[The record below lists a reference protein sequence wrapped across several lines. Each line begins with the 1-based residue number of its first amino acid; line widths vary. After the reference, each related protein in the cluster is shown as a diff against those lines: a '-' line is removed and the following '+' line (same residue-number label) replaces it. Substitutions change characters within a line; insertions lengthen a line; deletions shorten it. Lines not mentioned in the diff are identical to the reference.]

1 MKAELW
7 QHPFVDVFKLVNI
20 NEWRV
25 AQKEGDVNE
34 CLDRITGKR
43 VYRISGSISA
53 ANYIQIPRS
62 KNQLKTLGLTGQY
75 AYLQLLQ
82 VQDKLFSLHL
92 EFTLTN
98 SKTKSDEP
106 LRVSISNLFKET
118 KMTNSGLQVSCHLSE
133 K

>member
-7 QHPFVDVFKLVNI
+7 QHPFVDVFKLVNL

-25 AQKEGDVNE
+25 GQKEGDVTE

-43 VYRISGSISA
+43 VYRIAGSISA
-53 ANYIQIPRS
+53 ANYIQIPRNKS
-62 KNQLKTLGLTGQY
+62 QLKTLGLTGQY
-75 AYLQLLQ
+75 IYLQILE
-82 VQDKLFSLHL
+82 VPEKLFSLHL
-92 EFTLTN
+92 EFLLTN

-106 LRVSISNLFKET
+106 LRVSLSNLFKET
-118 KMTNSGLQVSCHLSE
+118 KLTNSGLQISCHLGE